1 MKKMRSSEQTKRW
14 NRKGFSLAETLVTLL
29 ILSFVMGGI
38 VSGSSAALKVYRQA
52 RRKAD
57 AQTLLSTAILAL
69 SENLYYSKNVSYD
82 SSFQV
87 TGFDSETT
95 GYRQTYANGGTD
107 GIYIVPPE
115 GADASS
121 VSGASDAAGASG
133 TSGASGIS
141 GSSGGSGDVG
151 DSGGSGSAGLSGTS
165 DTGFAALPRS
175 ESVPVVSAKTQVKS
189 GLNLYASLKDGAIYY
204 DPGHQCYYF
213 TVEILDASDGTHQQ
227 PVVEQKAYIRSS
239 LTTGTGD
246 GQ

>member
-115 GADASS
+115 GADAS
-121 VSGASDAAGASG
+121 DAAGASG

-141 GSSGGSGDVG
+141 GSSGGSGAAG
-151 DSGGSGSAGLSGTS
+151 ASEGSGTAGISGTS

>member
-1 MKKMRSSEQTKRW
+1 MKKMRSSEQAKRW
-14 NRKGFSLAETLVTLL
+14 NRKGFSLAETLVTVL
-29 ILSFVMGGI
+29 ILSFVMAGI

-69 SENLYYSKNVSYD
+69 SENLYYSKNVAYD
-82 SSFQV
+82 SDFKV

-95 GYRQTYANGGTD
+95 GYRQTYANSGTD
-107 GIYIVPPE
+107 GIVIVPPE
-115 GADASS
+115 DADASS

-133 TSGASGIS
+133 TSGASG
-141 GSSGGSGDVG
+141 V
-151 DSGGSGSAGLSGTS
+151 SGSAGISGTS

-213 TVEILDASDGTHQQ
+213 TVEIRDASDDTRQQ
-227 PVVEQKAYIRSS
+227 PAAEQKAYIRSS
-239 LTTGTGD
+239 LAAGTGD

>member
-107 GIYIVPPE
+107 GIYIVPP
-115 GADASS
+115 
-121 VSGASDAAGASG
+121 
-133 TSGASGIS
+133 
-141 GSSGGSGDVG
+141 
-151 DSGGSGSAGLSGTS
+151 
-165 DTGFAALPRS
+165 ALPGL
-175 ESVPVVSAKTQVKS
+175 PVLPGAQVLPGALALPAPPEVQALPEFP
-189 GLNLYASLKDGAIYY
+189 GLRIPGSRRCPGRRACRLY
-204 DPGHQCYYF
+204 PRR
-213 TVEILDASDGTHQQ
+213 
-227 PVVEQKAYIRSS
+227 PR
-239 LTTGTGD
+239 
-246 GQ
+246 